1 MKIYIQSYSK
11 NSFLWCKIDENIR
24 KLSDLQPVIIT
35 DEIPEGYVVKNQLEI
50 QAVGGNT
57 WRETM
62 LKFLRKVSED
72 SVLLSFDDLFLT
84 NVMDDLGPIISDF
97 EFSGMDSL
105 KLAHVFRSK
114 MYLNNYRIGPKR
126 RYQTTCAFVIW
137 RTNCLSDLLEQSL
150 FTPWTF
156 EEEGW
161 KYTRGIHGS
170 FARRR
175 FSYINVVDKGR
186 VHYKYRKCL
195 GNSLNVKSPLESI
208 YYEFKEWIKYKWRIL
223 NI

>member
-11 NSFLWCKIDENIR
+11 NSFLWYKIDENIR
-24 KLSDLQPVIIT
+24 KYSDLQPIIIT
-35 DEIPEGYVVKNQLEI
+35 DEIPEGFVVNNQLEI

-62 LKFLRKVSED
+62 LKFLRIVSDD

-84 NVMDDLGPIISDF
+84 NIIEDLGPIISDF

-114 MYLNNYRIGPKR
+114 MYLNNFRIGPKR

-137 RTNCLSDLLEQSL
+137 RTNCLNDLLEQSF

-175 FSYINVVDKGR
+175 FGYINVVDKGR
-186 VHYKYRKCL
+186 VHYKFRKSL
-195 GNSLNVKSPLESI
+195 GNSLNVKSPLEST